1 MGCVKA
7 KACSPSQ
14 ACDLYVSTL
23 FRSRRLYVEDSC
35 DEWWILSA
43 EHGLVHPNQILKPYD
58 LSMQELSADMR
69 RMWSAKVLQSLQY
82 KCGIA
87 KGDIVEIH
95 AGHEYRNFGLIDGLL
110 DIKATM
116 EIPVQGMKFGH
127 QLNYYKTARLKDSN
141 KNSTSG
147 QGADHLL

>member
-7 KACSPSQ
+7 KACSPRQ

-23 FRSRRLYVEDSC
+23 FRSRRLYVEESC

-58 LSMQELSADMR
+58 LAMRQLSADMR
-69 RMWSAKVLQSLQY
+69 REWSAKVLQSLQY

-95 AGHEYRNFGLIDGLL
+95 AGDEYRNFGLIDGLL
-110 DIKATM
+110 DIKAII

-127 QLNYYKTARLKDSN
+127 QLNFYKTARLKDSN
-141 KNSTSG
+141 KNSTSE
-147 QGADHLL
+147 QGTDH